1 MRERVSDGRTRDKT
15 FALRQQQENEQQEND
30 SSWLVCKNMIAAHYD
45 TSFIGKAAQDPHP
58 LRPTKLMLTTCCNN
72 SRKRGRPYTTNKDT
86 IVNCRVLLFE
96 HVPEVTIDQS
106 WSVVP

>member
-1 MRERVSDGRTRDKT
+1 
-15 FALRQQQENEQQEND
+15 
-30 SSWLVCKNMIAAHYD
+30 
-45 TSFIGKAAQDPHP
+45 
-58 LRPTKLMLTTCCNN
+58 MLTTCCNN

-86 IVNCRVLLFE
+86 IVNCLVLLFE